1 MKFLIM
7 ALLGLGSF
15 LIIPL
20 VMMYGYKWR
29 IIESTIRG
37 SYGLP
42 NFRGAGDSD
51 DILTQGFKSIA
62 ASIIYEI
69 IPQNIV
75 LLALM
80 LSGNSDLNSNSAIIS
95 VCIGFVINIVFV
107 LSLVNM
113 VDENRFGAVF
123 DFKRVFGL
131 IKKMGWV
138 RYVPFLIVYTVII
151 EVLLLIATELIHYV
165 KDLGSFIGSLS
176 IFIIF
181 MLYYAYLL
189 MFSSRFSGLVYL
201 TAMEEQGIEET
212 TNTG

>member
-1 MKFLIM
+1 M
-7 ALLGLGSF
+7 ALLGFGSF

-42 NFRGAGDSD
+42 NFRGAADDSD
-51 DILTQGFKSIA
+51 DVLTQGFKSIT

-69 IPQNIV
+69 LPLNI
-75 LLALM
+75 LLFALM

-95 VCIGFVINIVFV
+95 AVIGFLINIVFV
-107 LSLVNM
+107 LSVVNM
-113 VDENRFGAVF
+113 VDENRFRAVF

-131 IKKMGWV
+131 IKNMGWV
-138 RYVPFLIVYTVII
+138 RYISFLIVYTVII
-151 EVLLLIATELIHYV
+151 EVLWLVVTELINYV
-165 KDLGSFIGSLS
+165 KDLGSVVGSLS

-181 MLYYAYLL
+181 MLYSVYLL
-189 MFSSRFSGLVYL
+189 MFSGRFSGLVYS
-201 TAMEEQGIEET
+201 TAMEGQGIEEP
-212 TNTG
+212 TNPG